1 MDAEN
6 NNMELDGQMT
16 LFGDEGH
23 NEKTDVEN
31 NDDALTTAIE
41 EQLSKIRRQ
50 SMLLGFQVAAQSV
63 LDKIIVFERTQG
75 KKSANDYKRL
85 IKDIRKFVETA
96 LSRKVTVDGETEP
109 VNNDTKLMEGN
120 YESNTNESN

>member
-6 NNMELDGQMT
+6 KNIELDGQMT
-16 LFGDEGH
+16 LFGDEVH
-23 NEKTDVEN
+23 NEEADAQN

-50 SMLLGFQVAAQSV
+50 SMLLGFQVAAGTV
-63 LDKIIVFERTQG
+63 MDKIVAFENSQS

-85 IKDIRKFVETA
+85 IKDIKKFVETS
-96 LSRKVTVDGETEP
+96 LSRKVTTDGETEP
-109 VNNDTKLMEGN
+109 VNNNTELMEGN
-120 YESNTNESN
+120 E

>member
-6 NNMELDGQMT
+6 KNMEQMS
-16 LFGDEGH
+16 LFEEDAE
-23 NEKTDVEN
+23 VEETSTPQD
-31 NDDALTTAIE
+31 DDALKTAIE

-50 SMLLGFQVAAQSV
+50 SMMLGFQVAAQSV
-63 LDKIIVFERTQG
+63 LDKITVFERTQG

-96 LSRKVTVDGETEP
+96 LSRKVTADGETEP
-109 VNNDTKLMEGN
+109 VNNDTKLMEDN

>member
-6 NNMELDGQMT
+6 KNVELDGQMT
-16 LFGDEGH
+16 LFGDEVH
-23 NEKTDVEN
+23 NEEADVQN

-50 SMLLGFQVAAQSV
+50 SMLLGFQVAAKTV
-63 LDKIIVFERTQG
+63 LDKIVAFESSHG

-85 IKDIRKFVETA
+85 IKDIKKFVETG
-96 LSRKVTVDGETEP
+96 LSRKVTADGETEP
-109 VNNDTKLMEGN
+109 INNNTELMEDN
-120 YESNTNESN
+120 YEGNTNESN

>member
-6 NNMELDGQMT
+6 KNMEQMS
-16 LFGDEGH
+16 LFE
-23 NEKTDVEN
+23 EDVEVEETSTPQD
-31 NDDALTTAIE
+31 DDALKTAIE

-50 SMLLGFQVAAQSV
+50 SMMLGFQVAAQSV
-63 LDKIIVFERTQG
+63 LDKITVFERTQG

-85 IKDIRKFVETA
+85 VKDIRKFVETA
-96 LSRKVTVDGETEP
+96 LSRKVTADGETEP
-109 VNNDTKLMEGN
+109 VNNDTKLMEDN

>member
-6 NNMELDGQMT
+6 KNMEQMS
-16 LFGDEGH
+16 LFE
-23 NEKTDVEN
+23 EDVEVEDTSTPHD
-31 NDDALTTAIE
+31 DDALKTAIE

-50 SMLLGFQVAAQSV
+50 SMMLGFQVAAQSV
-63 LDKIIVFERTQG
+63 LDKITVFERTQG

-85 IKDIRKFVETA
+85 VKDIRKFVETA
-96 LSRKVTVDGETEP
+96 LSRKVTADGETEP
-109 VNNDTKLMEGN
+109 VNNDTKLMEDN

>member
-6 NNMELDGQMT
+6 KNVELDGQMT
-16 LFGDEGH
+16 LFGNEVH
-23 NEKTDVEN
+23 NEEADAQN

-50 SMLLGFQVAAQSV
+50 SMLLGFQVAAKTV
-63 LDKIIVFERTQG
+63 LDKIVAFENSKN

-85 IKDIRKFVETA
+85 IKDIKKFVETG
-96 LSRKVTVDGETEP
+96 LSRKVTADGETEP
-109 VNNDTKLMEGN
+109 VNNNTELMEDN
-120 YESNTNESN
+120 YEGNINESN